1 MKIKYTFK
9 TVLIGLK
16 THKARSF
23 LTILGIVIGITSIIL
38 IMSIGQ
44 SAEGLILNEVKS
56 LGGNFVQINPGKEV
70 KGPQDMA
77 DTLFNDSLKERD
89 IKALKNKNNVPD
101 LEDITPSLMV
111 PGSVSYKGETYKPTI
126 IGWTADW
133 MAKLYNIYP
142 EQGEY
147 FNEEDIKSLAAVA
160 VIGAKVKEDLFG
172 ADETLGEK
180 VKIKDKYFKVVAVL
194 PAKGQVS
201 SFMDIDKFV
210 IIPYTTAQK
219 YLLGIDYYQEI
230 HVMARDEKLVPS
242 MVEDIKMTLRDLHNI
257 DDPEDDDFHITTSEE
272 MIETISLI
280 TGILT
285 ILLTSVAAISLVVG
299 GVGIMNIMLVAV
311 TEKTWEIGLRKAVG
325 AREKDILIHFL
336 IESIFLTVIGGIIGI
351 GLGIGLS
358 YLMSLILA
366 NQVSRNWQFVVSFPS
381 IFLGLGVASFIG
393 IIFGLYPARKAS
405 LKNPIEALRYE

>member
-1 MKIKYTFK
+1 MKIKYTFR

-16 THKARSF
+16 TNKSRSF

-56 LGGNFVQINPGKEV
+56 LGGNFVQINPGKEM

-133 MAKLYNIYP
+133 LAKLYDIYP
-142 EQGEY
+142 EEGEY

-160 VIGAKVKEDLFG
+160 IIGAEVKKDLFG
-172 ADETLGEK
+172 TDEALGEK
-180 VKIKDKYFKVVAVL
+180 IKIKDKYFKVTAVL
-194 PAKGQVS
+194 PSKGQVS
-201 SFMDIDKFV
+201 SFMDIDKFIV
-210 IIPYTTAQK
+210 IPYTTAQK
-219 YLLGIDYYQEI
+219 YFLGIDYYQEV
-230 HVMARDEKLVPS
+230 HAMAKDEASVPN
-242 MVEDIKMTLRDLHNI
+242 MVEDIKTTLRDLHDI
-257 DDPEDDDFHITTSEE
+257 DDPEDDDFHVTTSAE
-272 MIETISLI
+272 MIDTISLI
-280 TGILT
+280 TGVLT
-285 ILLTSVAAISLVVG
+285 VLLTSVAAISLIVG

-336 IESIFLTVIGGIIGI
+336 IESIFLTALGGVIGI

-366 NQVSRNWQFVVSFPS
+366 NQVSQNWQFVISFPS
-381 IFLGLGVASFIG
+381 ILLGLGVAGFIG
-393 IIFGLYPARKAS
+393 IIFGLYPAKKAS
-405 LKNPIEALRYE
+405 QKSPIEALRYE